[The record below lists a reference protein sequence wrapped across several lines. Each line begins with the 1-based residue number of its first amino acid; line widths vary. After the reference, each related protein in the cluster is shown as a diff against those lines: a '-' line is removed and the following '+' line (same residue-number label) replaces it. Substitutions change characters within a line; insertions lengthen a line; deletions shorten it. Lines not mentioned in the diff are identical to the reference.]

1 MARRTLPLYL
11 VILILFMA
19 ALAWAK
25 EAHKPEAS
33 DDFPSDVASVW
44 FDLLYDV
51 VKTEQSSPPV
61 ASRIYGIAAVTLY
74 EAVVP
79 GSLANRSLVDQLN
92 GPLSVPQLEPH
103 KKYHWPTVANSAL
116 ARAVRGLFPKASQGS
131 LDAIDALEQELTAE
145 FQASVPPPVFDRSA
159 AQGEVVAD
167 AVLAWASTDGFT
179 TLNNCP
185 YTPPVEPGLWEPTP
199 PGFVPPLQP
208 CWGQLQPLVLT
219 PGDECAPPP
228 PPYSTD
234 PASEFYA
241 LAWEVYQT
249 NVNLTEEQRTIAQYW
264 ADGAG
269 ATGTPPGHW
278 IAIMGQLA
286 RNDSLSLMAAAEGY
300 VRIGLAVADT
310 FIDCW
315 RTKYLYNLLRPV
327 TYIQDIIDPDWLP
340 LLVTPPF
347 PEHTSGHSTQ
357 SGAVATVLTDLFGDK
372 AFTDTT
378 HTDHSLTPPQA
389 PRTFT
394 SFDEAAEEAAVSRL
408 YGGIHYRS
416 SNDNGLAQGRCIGQA
431 ILERIVFKR

>member
-1 MARRTLPLYL
+1 
-11 VILILFMA
+11 
-19 ALAWAK
+19 
-25 EAHKPEAS
+25 
-33 DDFPSDVASVW
+33 
-44 FDLLYDV
+44 
-51 VKTEQSSPPV
+51 
-61 ASRIYGIAAVTLY
+61 
-74 EAVVP
+74 
-79 GSLANRSLVDQLN
+79 
-92 GPLSVPQLEPH
+92 
-103 KKYHWPTVANSAL
+103 
-116 ARAVRGLFPKASQGS
+116 
-131 LDAIDALEQELTAE
+131 
-145 FQASVPPPVFDRSA
+145 
-159 AQGEVVAD
+159 
-167 AVLAWASTDGFT
+167 
-179 TLNNCP
+179 
-185 YTPPVEPGLWEPTP
+185 
-199 PGFVPPLQP
+199 
-208 CWGQLQPLVLT
+208 LVLT

-249 NVNLTEEQRTIAQYW
+249 NVNPTEEQRTIAPYW

-269 ATGTPPGHW
+269 ATGTPSGHW

-300 VRIGLAVADT
+300 VRIGLAVADA

-347 PEHTSGHSTQ
+347 PEHTSGHATQ

-378 HTDHSLTPPQA
+378 HTDHGLTPPQA

-394 SFDEAAEEAAVSRL
+394 SFDEAAKEVAVSRL

-416 SNDNGLAQGRCIGQA
+416 GNDNGLAQGRCIG
-431 ILERIVFKR
+431 